1 MENER
6 LVVMMLK
13 KENILLITMLL
24 CTTLFYACGKK
35 EEVQNNLLIDE
46 NSGEKIIEAED
57 TDEIQEINSQAAYA
71 SESERQED
79 IEVNEKDRNLAADSD
94 LIEKINQYIIAEQS
108 FDISLNDW
116 GNVTFVSCM
125 PMPDSEGAAN
135 PCADVSF
142 YLIANGQVIY
152 RFPYVNVL
160 ENDIYVK
167 DDNIRQ
173 WGLIDSSYGGGIS
186 FVMFTDV
193 NADDKD
199 DVIAGIFYCTG
210 AGPQGAIP
218 RMEVRIYEDNG
229 DEFVYNQSLC
239 NDLRDLP
246 YDTTAGDVKSLL
258 EE

>member
-1 MENER
+1 MI
-6 LVVMMLK
+6 LK
-13 KENILLITMLL
+13 KKTILLITMLL

-35 EEVQNNLLIDE
+35 EEDQNNLPIDE
-46 NSGEKIIEAED
+46 NSGDKITEA
-57 TDEIQEINSQAAYA
+57 
-71 SESERQED
+71 
-79 IEVNEKDRNLAADSD
+79 
-94 LIEKINQYIIAEQS
+94 IEKIDKYIIAEQS

-125 PMPDSEGAAN
+125 PMPDSEGATN

-142 YLIANGQVIY
+142 YLIANGQVVY

-173 WGLIDSSYGGGIS
+173 WGLIDSSYGGIS

-193 NADDKD
+193 NADGKD
-199 DVIAGIFYCTG
+199 DVIVGILYCTG
-210 AGPQGAIP
+210 AGPQGEIP
-218 RMEVRIYEDNG
+218 RIEVRVYEDNG

-258 EE
+258 EAY

>member
-1 MENER
+1 
-6 LVVMMLK
+6 MLK
-13 KENILLITMLL
+13 KKIILPVTILLYAA
-24 CTTLFYACGKK
+24 LFSACGKK
-35 EEVQNNLLIDE
+35 EEEQEMNP
-46 NSGEKIIEAED
+46 EAD
-57 TDEIQEINSQAAYA
+57 YA
-71 SESERQED
+71 LELERQED
-79 IEVNEKDRNLAADSD
+79 IESDENVESFTADSD
-94 LIEKINQYIIAEQS
+94 FIEKINKYMIPEQS

-125 PMPDSEGAAN
+125 PMPDSEGATN

-142 YLIANGQVIY
+142 YLIANGQVVY

-173 WGLIDSSYGGGIS
+173 WGLIDSSYGGIS

-199 DVIAGIFYCTG
+199 DVIVGIFYCTG
-210 AGPQGAIP
+210 AGPQGEIP
-218 RMEVRIYEDNG
+218 RVEVRVYEDNG

-246 YDTTAGDVKSLL
+246 YDITAGDVKSLL